1 MYVDFMYILGVYSL
15 VLGNS
20 CNMIFRQ
27 ILCLNLSMGYW
38 RLWSGYFCFRH
49 KLRLFPRR
57 LLVPGGCCR

>member
-38 RLWSGYFCFRH
+38 RLWVKVKRIHYS
-49 KLRLFPRR
+49 
-57 LLVPGGCCR
+57 LVES